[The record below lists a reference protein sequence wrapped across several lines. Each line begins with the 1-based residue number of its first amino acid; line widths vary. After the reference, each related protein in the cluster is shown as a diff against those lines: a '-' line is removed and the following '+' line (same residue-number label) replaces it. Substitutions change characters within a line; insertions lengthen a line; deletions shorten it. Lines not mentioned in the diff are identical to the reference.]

1 MQFEIGRTSRLGNRE
16 VNQDRLTVIENR
28 HGAVLVLG
36 DGLGG
41 KPGGDLAA
49 QTLVDSIS
57 EELAL
62 NPLPAEHPEKFL
74 HELIRRA
81 HHAILMAGQEQEPPL
96 SPGSTAVVCLVQN
109 LKVWWAHVGDSR
121 FYLYRNGLPLYRTQD
136 HSYVEQLY
144 REGRISLRKTH
155 DHPMRNY
162 VTQCIGLF
170 PHEPEIAISKGIEL
184 QEGDILLL
192 CSDGF
197 WEPLDD
203 AQIGAMIEKGQLNN
217 ALNTLAERAE
227 TTSYPHSDNTTA
239 VALRVISL
247 QQPQPRSQQ
256 TKSKK
261 PGKRATLNDAIEEIE
276 RAIKTYEE
284 EMKE

>member
-247 QQPQPRSQQ
+247 QQPQRHSQQ

-276 RAIKTYEE
+276 RAIKTYEK

>member
-16 VNQDRLTVIENR
+16 VNQDRLTVIESPY
-28 HGAVLVLG
+28 GAVLVLG

-49 QTLVDSIS
+49 QTLVDTIR

-74 HELIRRA
+74 HELIRRS
-81 HHAILMAGQEQEPPL
+81 HHAILMAGQEHEPPL
-96 SPGSTAVVCLVQN
+96 SPGSTAVVCLVQD

-121 FYLYRNGLPLYRTQD
+121 FYLFRNGLPLYRTQD

-155 DHPMRNY
+155 DHPMRNF

-184 QEGDILLL
+184 QESDILLL

-227 TTSYPHSDNTTA
+227 ATSYPHSDNTTA

-247 QQPQPRSQQ
+247 QQPRRQTEQ
-256 TKSKK
+256 TKARK

-276 RAIKTYEE
+276 RAIKTYEK